1 MNSGDNM
8 ATIETF
14 AERLTKLR
22 ENTGKKRQEVADE
35 LKISRASLEYYE
47 KGKRKPDIEVL
58 AKIAEYYKVSTD
70 YLLGLSIAPTTD
82 KDIQFVCD
90 YTGLSENAV
99 NMLVKLN
106 LEWDVS
112 DCDTI
117 NAQHL
122 VNAFVNG
129 FIEDGILSYL
139 SLYSNRILLN
149 LTKQNAYYTLTIDYY
164 KEQGTLDVQEVKK
177 QIDEF
182 EYNTDMYLFKLQKNI
197 INFFDNFTFE
207 IQTEVKKLE
216 KELKEIISS
225 LGGD

>member
-1 MNSGDNM
+1 M
-8 ATIETF
+8 ATNETF
-14 AERLTKLR
+14 AERLKTLR
-22 ENTGKKRQEVADE
+22 ENAGKKRQEVADS
-35 LKISRASLEYYE
+35 LGITRASLEYYE

-58 AKIAEYYKVSTD
+58 AKVAKYYGVSTD
-70 YLLGLSIAPTTD
+70 YLLGLSVVPSTD

-90 YTGLSENAV
+90 YTGLSESAV
-99 NMLVKLN
+99 NMLAKLN

-112 DCDTI
+112 DYDTI

-149 LTKQNAYYTLTIDYY
+149 LTEQKAYYTLTIDYY
-164 KEQGTLDVQEVKK
+164 KEHGTLDIQEVKK
-177 QIDEF
+177 QIEKF

-197 INFFDNFTFE
+197 INFFDDFTFE
-207 IQTEVKKLE
+207 IQAEVKNLR
-216 KELKEIISS
+216 KELKEIISR
-225 LGGD
+225 LGGE

>member
-1 MNSGDNM
+1 M
-8 ATIETF
+8 
-14 AERLTKLR
+14 
-22 ENTGKKRQEVADE
+22 
-35 LKISRASLEYYE
+35 
-47 KGKRKPDIEVL
+47 
-58 AKIAEYYKVSTD
+58 
-70 YLLGLSIAPTTD
+70 
-82 KDIQFVCD
+82 
-90 YTGLSENAV
+90 
-99 NMLVKLN
+99 
-106 LEWDVS
+106 
-112 DCDTI
+112 
-117 NAQHL
+117 
-122 VNAFVNG
+122 
-129 FIEDGILSYL
+129 

-149 LTKQNAYYTLTIDYY
+149 LTKQKAYYTLTIDYY